1 MNFQALRLL
10 AFLAFGAGFG
20 AAYLSALSW
29 NARLYCAGFVPLAL
43 SVHLVRFVGTVA
55 LFLALARTGAAPLLS
70 SFAGFQLS
78 RILSCGG
85 GFLISEAASSEGPS

>member
-29 NARLYCAGFVPLAL
+29 NARLYCAGLIPLAL
-43 SVHLVRFVGTVA
+43 SLHLLRFVGTVA
-55 LFLALARTGAAPLLS
+55 LFLELARTGAAPLLS

-78 RILSCGG
+78 RILSCGSR
-85 GFLISEAASSEGPS
+85 FLTSEALSSEAP